1 MASGDTKTEAMLNVL
16 GNGGSGDEFRGCCNT
31 KTQQYILDAIDRIN
45 SLTPG
50 GDTKVKSEFTDEN
63 TLKFNGQT
71 EEGDDATPWIFG
83 YETDPETGDPV
94 PTISDGVDTWPI
106 VSGGGDV
113 EVIHVLTED
122 DKNYPAA
129 NPSRIALWMLPD
141 GIYTKSANIGV
152 VSADGS
158 ATMRTLEYG
167 GYAVV
172 LSDAWNAK
180 YVYIYN
186 GAGSP
191 NFTGKTSSGGSW
203 QTFAPPMDTIDNLTS
218 TSANS
223 ALSANQ
229 GKALNDKI
237 NSISN
242 YSTSEVNTGATWI
255 NGKTIYKKTIDTG
268 ALPNTTTNNVAH
280 GITNLDRVIKMEGY
294 AYRSGDDTGFMLPM
308 VSTNSASASV
318 SITVTSTNVVLTT
331 GTDRSNVGESYV
343 TLYYTKTS

>member
-1 MASGDTKTEAMLNVL
+1 MASGDTKTEAMLNIL

-63 TLKFNGQT
+63 TLKFSGQT

-113 EVIHVLTED
+113 EVIHVLTDD
-122 DKNYPAA
+122 DKNYPAG
-129 NPSRIALWMLPD
+129 NPNRIALWMLPD
-141 GIYTKSANIGV
+141 GIYTKSANIGA

-158 ATMRTLEYG
+158 TTMKTLEYG

-186 GAGSP
+186 NNGNP
-191 NFTGKTSSGGSW
+191 NYIGKTSNGSTW
-203 QTFAPPMDTIDNLTS
+203 SDSMPPIGTIDNLSS
-218 TSANS
+218 TATYS
-223 ALSANQ
+223 ALSAKQ
-229 GKALNDKI
+229 GKVLNDKI
-237 NSISN
+237 TPSSGSGAPTT
-242 YSTSEVNTGATWI
+242 STVGEL
-255 NGKTIYKKTIDTG
+255 GKIYIDTSTDAAYMCTKVNG
-268 ALPNTTTNNVAH
+268 STYTWKQ
-280 GITNLDRVIKMEGY
+280 IT
-294 AYRSGDDTGFMLPM
+294 A
-308 VSTNSASASV
+308 
-318 SITVTSTNVVLTT
+318 
-331 GTDRSNVGESYV
+331 
-343 TLYYTKTS
+343 

>member
-63 TLKFNGQT
+63 TLKFSGQT
-71 EEGDDATPWIFG
+71 EGGDDATPWIFG

-158 ATMRTLEYG
+158 ITVKTLEYG

-186 GAGSP
+186 NNGSP
-191 NFTGKTSSGGSW
+191 NYIGKTSNGSTW
-203 QTFAPPMDTIDNLTS
+203 SDSKPPIGTIDNLTS
-218 TSANS
+218 TSANA

-229 GKALNDKI
+229 GKVLNDKI

-268 ALPNTTTNNVAH
+268 ALPNATTNNIAH
-280 GITNLDRVIKMEGY
+280 GITNLDRIIKIEGW
-294 AYRSGDDTGFMLPM
+294 AYRSDDTSFFPLP
-308 VSTNSASASV
+308 STSTGSV
-318 SITVTSTNVVLTT
+318 SANIVTTANTTYVNIST